1 MPIYEFNCIQCS
13 NQWDELLKQSDP
25 DPETCPKCGKTS
37 VQRWVSAAAFRLK
50 GAGWYETDFKNEGD
64 AKRNIAG
71 DSAADSTS
79 DKPAAEPVKA
89 DAPSDKSSQETAAT
103 AKSSEKTPEKLVE
116 KPKVAA
122 APAAAPAPAAPP
134 SSDGSKS

>member
-1 MPIYEFNCIQCS
+1 MPIYEFNCTQCG

-25 DPETCPKCGKTS
+25 DPDVCPKCGKAS

-64 AKRNIAG
+64 SKRNLAG
-71 DSAADSTS
+71 DSAADAAAE
-79 DKPAAEPVKA
+79 KPAAEPAKT
-89 DAPSDKSSQETAAT
+89 DKPGTETAA
-103 AKSSEKTPEKLVE
+103 PEKSADKSTE

-122 APAAAPAPAAPP
+122 AAVPAPAAPSP
-134 SSDGSKS
+134 SPSGDGGSKA

>member
-1 MPIYEFNCIQCS
+1 MPIYEFNCTQCS

-25 DPETCPKCGKTS
+25 DPEICPKCGKAS

-64 AKRNIAG
+64 TKRNIAG
-71 DSAADSTS
+71 ENSADAAA
-79 DKPAAEPVKA
+79 DKPAAEPAK
-89 DAPSDKSSQETAAT
+89 SDKQSTETAAP
-103 AKSSEKTPEKLVE
+103 EKTVE

-122 APAAAPAPAAPP
+122 AATPTPAPAPAAP
-134 SSDGSKS
+134 SGDGGSKV